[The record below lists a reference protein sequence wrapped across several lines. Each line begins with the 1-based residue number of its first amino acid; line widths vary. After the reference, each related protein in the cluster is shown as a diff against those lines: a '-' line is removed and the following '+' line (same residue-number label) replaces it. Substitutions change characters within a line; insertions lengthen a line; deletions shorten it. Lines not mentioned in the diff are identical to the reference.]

1 MPVSYHRPTRPSDEA
16 GRAGADRL
24 SGWNYGGWRRT
35 FYPRGLRQ
43 SDELS
48 YASRQVGT
56 IEING
61 THYSLQ
67 RPDSFARW
75 YDETPKGFIFAVK
88 GSRYITHM
96 MQLRDIKMPL
106 ANFFASGVLRL
117 EEKLGPFCGN
127 SRPGSG
133 SMPNAC
139 TISSRC
145 CRAIPRRRQRSPNIT
160 TGAWPAAP
168 GRGTITSGLCATQ

>member
-1 MPVSYHRPTRPSDEA
+1 VRI
-16 GRAGADRL
+16 GI
-24 SGWNYGGWRRT
+24 SGWNYGGWRGT
-35 FYPRGLRQ
+35 FYPRGMRQ

-75 YDETPKGFIFAVK
+75 YKDTPEGFVFAVK
-88 GSRYITHM
+88 GSRYITHLK
-96 MQLRDIKMPL
+96 QLHDIETPL
-106 ANFFASGVLRL
+106 ANFFASSVLRL
-117 EEKLGPFCGN
+117 EEKLGP
-127 SRPGSG
+127 
-133 SMPNAC
+133 SMPNAW

-145 CRAIPRRRQRSPNIT
+145 CRAIPRRPQRLPNVT
-160 TGAWPAAP
+160 TGVWPATP
-168 GRGTITSGLCATQ
+168 GCKPITSGLCGTQ